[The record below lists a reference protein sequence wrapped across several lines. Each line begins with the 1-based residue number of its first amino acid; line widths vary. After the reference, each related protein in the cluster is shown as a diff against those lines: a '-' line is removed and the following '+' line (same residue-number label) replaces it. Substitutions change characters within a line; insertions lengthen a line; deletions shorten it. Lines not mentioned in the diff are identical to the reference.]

1 MSTQKERRM
10 FTLGP
15 EMHTFT
21 AIARCPA
28 TGRLGISISTSEM
41 AVTGRCVYIKA
52 NMGAVATQSRTD
64 PRLGQL
70 AIELLSLGY
79 PAGQVLNK
87 LETSDPYIEY
97 RQLGIVDRY
106 GKTAVRTGTDNG
118 DWKGH
123 EVGNQWI
130 VMGNG
135 LVGKGVVQGMAE
147 GMESSEGEDLE
158 VRLMKSLDAGTRAGG
173 QPKGQRSAGILVY
186 ETEGFSIINLRVDKS
201 DKPMEGLWD
210 IFNKFYQLRDYYKE
224 RPDNPSIGNMDDW
237 AAARGVEI

>member
-1 MSTQKERRM
+1 M

-21 AIARCPA
+21 AIGRCPR

-52 NMGAVATQSRTD
+52 NIGAVATQSRTD

-70 AIELLSLGY
+70 AIELLELGY
-79 PAGQVLNK
+79 PAGRVLAQ
-87 LETSDPYIEY
+87 LEESDPYIEY

-106 GKTAVRTGTDNG
+106 GHTAVRTGIDNG

-123 EVGNQWI
+123 ATGEQWI

-135 LVGKGVVQGMAE
+135 LVGQGVVEAMAGAME
-147 GMESSEGEDLE
+147 GSEEEDLE
-158 VRLMKSLDAGTRAGG
+158 VRLMNSLDAGTRAGG
-173 QPKGQRSAGILVY
+173 QPNGQRSAGILVY
-186 ETEGFSIINLRVDKS
+186 ETEGFSIINLRVDNS
-201 DKPMEGLWD
+201 ATPMDDLQD
-210 IFNKFYQLRDYYKE
+210 IFGKFYPLRDYYKQ
-224 RPDNPSIGNMDDW
+224 RPDNPNIGGMDDW
-237 AAARGVEI
+237 AKAHGVEL

>member
-1 MSTQKERRM
+1 M

-21 AIARCPA
+21 AIARCPI

-41 AVTGRCVYIKA
+41 AVTGGCVYIKA

-79 PAGQVLNK
+79 SANGVLEK

-123 EVGNQWI
+123 EVGH
-130 VMGNG
+130 
-135 LVGKGVVQGMAE
+135 
-147 GMESSEGEDLE
+147 
-158 VRLMKSLDAGTRAGG
+158 RLLMLSAG
-173 QPKGQRSAGILVY
+173 QP
-186 ETEGFSIINLRVDKS
+186 
-201 DKPMEGLWD
+201 
-210 IFNKFYQLRDYYKE
+210 
-224 RPDNPSIGNMDDW
+224 
-237 AAARGVEI
+237 